1 MALSV
6 PLRGSRRES
15 AVAQL
20 FSLGIAAMVID
31 FMSIIT
37 QRLYRFAHP
46 SGQRSSIDIFP
57 TSLDHRAE
65 VRQSF
70 LDSTTLRT
78 RSSIFRLLELSVFRF
93 SFLLDF
99 ISLMPNKSPEPT
111 AVGAG
116 RSAIAVRV
124 AGRRWLSFLR

>member
-1 MALSV
+1 M
-6 PLRGSRRES
+6 
-15 AVAQL
+15 AQL
-20 FSLGIAAMVID
+20 GSLGIAATVID

-37 QRLYRFAHP
+37 QRLCRFAHP
-46 SGQRSSIDIFP
+46 GGQRSSIDIFP

-70 LDSTTLRT
+70 LESTTLRT

-111 AVGAG
+111 AVGAFS
-116 RSAIAVRV
+116 SAVAVHV
-124 AGRRWLSFLR
+124 ASRRWLSFLR